1 MTNVLKWGKQWLAFE
16 LLKNYSAQTR
26 SHEQSQQVNREN
38 AIKKICTQTKF
49 GKLSPAFNCLVKN
62 QQESLQQAQSKS
74 NVVKKL
80 TMVTSSLK
88 LYKAFTL

>member
-1 MTNVLKWGKQWLAFE
+1 MTSVLKWGKQWLAYE
-16 LLKNYSAQTR
+16 LLKNYSKQTR
-26 SHEQSQQVNREN
+26 SLEQSQQVTREYS
-38 AIKKICTQTKF
+38 IKKICTQTKF

-74 NVVKKL
+74 NIVKQL